1 MALFTYIYP
10 ELLLNTELL
19 SVQKHLEVNLP
30 EIAHK
35 INFCHE
41 IFENSLLFVKI
52 TCIDYLPRK
61 ILLRTYVFVVSSYAS
76 RLVVAMV
83 RGGRSFLFVHS
94 SHCVCDVILCPPLY
108 RSYGVLVWEL
118 LTRQRPYDVSIGEH
132 HHSTVLVN
140 ITVQY
145 W

>member
-94 SHCVCDVILCPPLY
+94 SHCVLRHPLPT
-108 RSYGVLVWEL
+108 SLQVLW
-118 LTRQRPYDVSIGEH
+118 RPCLGATDQATTLRCE
-132 HHSTVLVN
+132 
-140 ITVQY
+140 Y